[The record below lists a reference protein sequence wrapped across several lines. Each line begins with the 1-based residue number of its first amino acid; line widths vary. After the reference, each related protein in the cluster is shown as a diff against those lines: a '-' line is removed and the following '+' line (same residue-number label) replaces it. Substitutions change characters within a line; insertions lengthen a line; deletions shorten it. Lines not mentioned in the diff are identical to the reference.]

1 MSKQYLKYN
10 DDDKELRRM
19 IQIFRSMN
27 YNWSKED
34 DEYNNNI
41 NECMRNAELKTV
53 EDCLE
58 FFRTWISIYKDVR
71 SEWDEAAE

>member
-1 MSKQYLKYN
+1 MANYLKYN

-58 FFRTWISIYKDVR
+58 FFRLWTSIYK
-71 SEWDEAAE
+71 ETKKNWDDINE

>member
-34 DEYNNNI
+34 DEYTNNM
-41 NECMRNAELKTV
+41 NECMKDCELKTV

-58 FFRTWISIYKDVR
+58 FFRTWISIYK
-71 SEWDEAAE
+71 ETKKNWETTNE

>member
-1 MSKQYLKYN
+1 MSKQRLKYN
-10 DDDKELRRM
+10 DDDSEVRRM

-34 DEYNNNI
+34 EDYNNNV
-41 NECMRNAELKTV
+41 NEAMKDAELNSV

-58 FFRTWISIYKDVR
+58 FFRTWFQLYHETRKNW
-71 SEWDEAAE
+71 E

>member
-34 DEYNNNI
+34 DEYTNNM
-41 NECMRNAELKTV
+41 NECMKDCELKNV
-53 EDCLE
+53 EDCLQ
-58 FFRTWISIYKDVR
+58 FFALWTSIYK
-71 SEWDEAAE
+71 ETKKNWDEAAE